1 MMRGQEQKHAFTL
14 AEVLITLGVLG
25 VVAAITLPTLLT
37 NVQQRV
43 QKEQLRSAKYKLT
56 LSTDKMKSLGL
67 LGETYPTTESFINE
81 LKKHYK
87 IAKICDNNHLRDCWP
102 TDSFEVPTES
112 DGTSTV
118 TINSLKKGSDL
129 KALGLGTK
137 DTTTMGII
145 TGDGVPMILTYSP
158 KCSPLDQARTY
169 SWSTVDNKPETN
181 ATTNCISA
189 VMDINGKG
197 KPNRLGKD
205 VRTWNSILGYIQ
217 YPKTAMDYQTCKQWK
232 DKLGIK
238 ECFKL
243 NNEERDDDYWA
254 GAVKKCYDIGL
265 HLPSAQT
272 LANIAGARYGRS
284 DITPYTVIA
293 SVQWTKT
300 YEEWSA
306 DSELPCEQIWRKNGY
321 EKSDQIICIDNGDN
335 TNTDKSM
342 GNDDTSSSIGSFGKN
357 NFWSASESSAANAF
371 RRNISIYC
379 SNWRQNGRH
388 NDGVPLCV
396 GD

>member
-1 MMRGQEQKHAFTL
+1 M
-14 AEVLITLGVLG
+14 ITLGVLG
-25 VVAAITLPTLLT
+25 VVAAITLPALLT

-112 DGTSTV
+112 GGTSTV

-158 KCSPLDQARTY
+158 KCSPLDSARTY

-205 VRTWNSILGYIQ
+205 VRTWNSILGYIT
-217 YPKTAMDYQTCKQWK
+217 YDATPMD
-232 DKLGIK
+232 
-238 ECFKL
+238 
-243 NNEERDDDYWA
+243 
-254 GAVKKCYDIGL
+254 
-265 HLPSAQT
+265 
-272 LANIAGARYGRS
+272 
-284 DITPYTVIA
+284 
-293 SVQWTKT
+293 
-300 YEEWSA
+300 
-306 DSELPCEQIWRKNGY
+306 
-321 EKSDQIICIDNGDN
+321 
-335 TNTDKSM
+335 
-342 GNDDTSSSIGSFGKN
+342 
-357 NFWSASESSAANAF
+357 
-371 RRNISIYC
+371 
-379 SNWRQNGRH
+379 
-388 NDGVPLCV
+388 
-396 GD
+396 